1 MSPRKLTL
9 LFALLLTALILPAQT
24 DSTLT
29 GTKLPK
35 YSVSDIY
42 ILSLM
47 PDNSAAG
54 CFLQRSFLSAE
65 FDNRFLVKEMMTKR
79 VGAVFRKGQ
88 SGFTVECQ
96 HFGYSRFGELT
107 AKVGYGRR
115 FGQHLAFGVRFHY
128 LMTHSAES
136 RCVHS
141 VTFDLSCYATLGRN
155 IGLGFA
161 VLNPARLKYGI
172 TGKNS
177 LPIRLQFDVN
187 YKVGKQILL
196 FAQVEKE
203 IRSAFR
209 IEAGAAYQVKVL
221 HLTVSAGFP
230 APYGTVRVH
239 VACGRWLI
247 GVSGQYHLKAG
258 FIPQANVYCTF

>member
-9 LFALLLTALILPAQT
+9 LLALLLSALILPAQT
-24 DSTLT
+24 DSTKT
-29 GTKLPK
+29 GKIPSK
-35 YSVSDIY
+35 YSVTEVY
-42 ILSLM
+42 GLALLQY
-47 PDNSAAG
+47 NGAAA
-54 CFLQRSFLSAE
+54 CFLPRSAVSAH

-88 SGFTVECQ
+88 NSFLVDCQ

-107 AKVGYGRR
+107 ARVGYSRR

-136 RCVHS
+136 ACVHS
-141 VTFDLSCYATLGRN
+141 ITFDLSGYATIGKN

-172 TGKNS
+172 TGKKM
-177 LPIRLQFDVN
+177 LPTRLQFDIN
-187 YKVGKQILL
+187 YRVGKQILL
-196 FAQVEKE
+196 FARVEKE
-203 IRSAFR
+203 LQSAFG
-209 IEAGAAYQVKVL
+209 IEAGATYQMKVL

-230 APYGTVRVH
+230 APCGTVRVH

-258 FIPQANVYCTF
+258 FIPQADVYCTF

>member
-1 MSPRKLTL
+1 MPRS
-9 LFALLLTALILPAQT
+9 AV
-24 DSTLT
+24 
-29 GTKLPK
+29 
-35 YSVSDIY
+35 SVH
-42 ILSLM
+42 
-47 PDNSAAG
+47 
-54 CFLQRSFLSAE
+54 

-88 SGFTVECQ
+88 NSFLVDCQ

-107 AKVGYGRR
+107 ARVGYGRR
-115 FGQHLAFGVRFHY
+115 FGQHLAFALRFHY
-128 LMTHSAES
+128 LMMHSAES
-136 RCVHS
+136 PCVHS
-141 VTFDLSCYATLGRN
+141 ICFDLSGYATLGRN

-196 FAQVEKE
+196 FARVEKE
-203 IRSAFR
+203 LRAAFC
-209 IEAGAAYQVKVL
+209 IEAGAAYQLKVL

-230 APYGTVRVH
+230 APCGTVRVQ

-247 GVSGQYHLKAG
+247 GVGGQYHLKAG
-258 FIPQANVYCTF
+258 FIPQANVFCTF

>member
-1 MSPRKLTL
+1 MSPRKPPL
-9 LFALLLTALILPAQT
+9 LLALLLSALILPAQT

-29 GTKLPK
+29 GTKLSK

-47 PDNSAAG
+47 PNNSAAG
-54 CFLQRSFLSAE
+54 CFLPRSFISAE
-65 FDNRFLVKEMMTKR
+65 FDNHFLVREMMTKR

-107 AKVGYGRR
+107 AKVGYNRR
-115 FGQHLAFGVRFHY
+115 FGQHLAFGLRFHY

-136 RCVHS
+136 SCVHS
-141 VTFDLSCYATLGRN
+141 ITFDLSCFATLGKS

-161 VLNPARLKYGI
+161 VVNPARLKVGI
-172 TGKNS
+172 TGKNV
-177 LPIRLQFDVN
+177 LPILLQFDLN
-187 YKVGKQILL
+187 YKIGKQILL
-196 FAQVEKE
+196 FARVEKE
-203 IRSAFR
+203 LKSAFC
-209 IEAGAAYQVKVL
+209 IEAGAAYQVRML
-221 HLTVSAGFP
+221 QLTVSASFP
-230 APYGTVRVH
+230 APCGTVRVH

-247 GVSGQYHLKAG
+247 GVSGQYLLRAG
-258 FIPQANVYCTF
+258 FIPKADVYCTF

>member
-9 LFALLLTALILPAQT
+9 LLALLLSALILPAQT
-24 DSTLT
+24 DSTKT
-29 GTKLPK
+29 GKILSK
-35 YSVSDIY
+35 YSVTEIY
-42 ILSLM
+42 GLALSQY
-47 PDNSAAG
+47 NGAAA
-54 CFLQRSFLSAE
+54 CFLPRSAVSAH
-65 FDNRFLVKEMMTKR
+65 FDNRFWVKEMMTKR

-88 SGFTVECQ
+88 NSFLVDCQ

-107 AKVGYGRR
+107 ARVGYGRR
-115 FGQHLAFGVRFHY
+115 FGQHLAFALRFHY

-136 RCVHS
+136 ACVHS
-141 VTFDLSCYATLGRN
+141 ITFDLSGYATIGKN

-172 TGKNS
+172 MGKNV
-177 LPIRLQFDVN
+177 LPIRLQFDIN
-187 YKVGKQILL
+187 YRVGKQILL
-196 FAQVEKE
+196 FARVEKE

-230 APYGTVRVH
+230 APCGTVRVH